1 MQALALDIGDAR
13 VGVACGSTRTGIAMP
28 VCVLP
33 AHEVFSHAPS
43 FRRVVEDHEPD
54 VLVVGRQL
62 TMQGEPGPQAQKLTE
77 IGQKIAQRLGLEV
90 EFVDERLTSSEAK
103 RILREQGVSR
113 TIPKWLELDAET
125 LTGKV
130 VALPQRDDIDLT
142 IEEHLIVEFYSR

>member
-13 VGVACGSTRTGIAMP
+13 VGVACGNTRTGIAMP

-54 VLVVGRQL
+54 VLVVGRPL

-77 IGQKIAQRLGLEV
+77 IGQQIAQRLGLEV
-90 EFVDERLTSSEAK
+90 AFVDERLTSSEAK
-103 RILREQGVSR
+103 RILREQGLNEKQMR
-113 TIPKWLELDAET
+113 
-125 LTGKV
+125 GKV
-130 VALPQRDDIDLT
+130 DSVAASLFLQVWLDVKKNDTMGIA
-142 IEEHLIVEFYSR
+142 

>member
-33 AHEVFSHAPS
+33 AHEVFSRAPS

-54 VLVVGRQL
+54 VLVVGRPL

-77 IGQKIAQRLGLEV
+77 IGQQIAQRLGLEV

-103 RILREQGVSR
+103 RILREQGLNEKQMR
-113 TIPKWLELDAET
+113 
-125 LTGKV
+125 GKV
-130 VALPQRDDIDLT
+130 DSVAASLFLQVWLDVKKNDTMGIA
-142 IEEHLIVEFYSR
+142 

>member
-13 VGVACGSTRTGIAMP
+13 VGVACGSTRTVIAMP

-54 VLVVGRQL
+54 VLVVGRPL

-103 RILREQGVSR
+103 RILREQGLNEKQMR
-113 TIPKWLELDAET
+113 
-125 LTGKV
+125 GKV
-130 VALPQRDDIDLT
+130 DSVAASLFLQVWLDVKKNDTMGIA
-142 IEEHLIVEFYSR
+142 

>member
-54 VLVVGRQL
+54 VLVVGRPL
-62 TMQGEPGPQAQKLTE
+62 PMQGEPGPQAQKLTE
-77 IGQKIAQRLGLEV
+77 IGQQIAQRLSLEV

-103 RILREQGVSR
+103 RILREQGLNEKQMR
-113 TIPKWLELDAET
+113 
-125 LTGKV
+125 GKV
-130 VALPQRDDIDLT
+130 DSVAASLFLQVWLDVKKNDTMGIA
-142 IEEHLIVEFYSR
+142 

>member
-1 MQALALDIGDAR
+1 M
-13 VGVACGSTRTGIAMP
+13 GVACGSTRTGIARP

-54 VLVVGRQL
+54 VLVVGRPL

-103 RILREQGVSR
+103 RILREQGLNEKQMR
-113 TIPKWLELDAET
+113 
-125 LTGKV
+125 GKV
-130 VALPQRDDIDLT
+130 DSVAASLFLQVWLDVKKNDTMGIA
-142 IEEHLIVEFYSR
+142 

>member
-33 AHEVFSHAPS
+33 AHEVFSHAPR

-54 VLVVGRQL
+54 VLVVGRPL

-77 IGQKIAQRLGLEV
+77 IGQQIAQRLGLEV

-103 RILREQGVSR
+103 RILREQGLNEKQMR
-113 TIPKWLELDAET
+113 
-125 LTGKV
+125 GKV
-130 VALPQRDDIDLT
+130 DSVAASLFLQVWLDVKKNDTMGIA
-142 IEEHLIVEFYSR
+142 

>member
-13 VGVACGSTRTGIAMP
+13 VGVACGNTRTGISMP

-54 VLVVGRQL
+54 VLVVGRPL

-77 IGQKIAQRLGLEV
+77 IGQQIAQRLGLEV

-103 RILREQGVSR
+103 RILREQGLNEKQMR
-113 TIPKWLELDAET
+113 
-125 LTGKV
+125 GKV
-130 VALPQRDDIDLT
+130 DSVAASLFLQVWLDVKKNDTMGIA
-142 IEEHLIVEFYSR
+142 

>member
-1 MQALALDIGDAR
+1 M
-13 VGVACGSTRTGIAMP
+13 GVACGNTRTGISMP

-54 VLVVGRQL
+54 VLVVGRPL

-77 IGQKIAQRLGLEV
+77 IGQQIAQRLGLEV

-103 RILREQGVSR
+103 RILREQGLNEKQMR
-113 TIPKWLELDAET
+113 
-125 LTGKV
+125 GKV
-130 VALPQRDDIDLT
+130 DSVAASLFLQVWLDVKKNDTMGIA
-142 IEEHLIVEFYSR
+142 

>member
-54 VLVVGRQL
+54 VLVVGRPI

-77 IGQKIAQRLGLEV
+77 IGQQIAQRLGLEV

-103 RILREQGVSR
+103 RILREQGLNEKQMR
-113 TIPKWLELDAET
+113 
-125 LTGKV
+125 GKV
-130 VALPQRDDIDLT
+130 DSVAASLFLQVWLDVKKNDTMGIA
-142 IEEHLIVEFYSR
+142 